1 MRVPTFSRFCFC
13 LNLQTGNTI
22 CAWMFLLAYIA
33 IFLIALF
40 SLVFGIDII
49 HIDQFR
55 VTETLQNV
63 TLVQEEVQEVK
74 ETRIGVGRH
83 NLKHMVSYLKN
94 LDSNLKNCNPNLKLY
109 ILTSKFYIL
118 ASQF

>member
-1 MRVPTFSRFCFC
+1 MKVPTFSRFCFC

-22 CAWMFLLAYIA
+22 CAWIFLLSYIA

-49 HIDQFR
+49 NIDQFR
-55 VTETLQNV
+55 VTETIQNV

-74 ETRIGVGRH
+74 ETRIGVGEEFNFT
-83 NLKHMVSYLKN
+83 NLV
-94 LDSNLKNCNPNLKLY
+94 SNLKILNFNLKR
-109 ILTSKFYIL
+109 
-118 ASQF
+118 